1 VRNGR
6 RFGFRHAL
14 TGIHPDFRAE
24 SGFISRGAIVR
35 GNFDHRVSF
44 FGAPG
49 APWQSVSSDV
59 VVDAIWGY
67 RDFAT
72 GPTLEKKLHFNNNL
86 TLRGGWKAGASLLVE
101 RFGYDRDLYADYALA
116 RSTPAGRE
124 IVPFVGTPY
133 IDNLDYLVTLN
144 TPEFSHFSGT
154 FFYLWGRDENF
165 FEWSPADIKYL
176 TVTADWRP
184 TDQIR
189 VSAQY
194 QLQAFDRRTDG
205 TSVGRR
211 RIPRLKVEYQ
221 LSRSIF
227 FRAVGEYD
235 ASRQDALRD
244 DSRTELPIV
253 VRSGATG
260 VYVPALASQTN
271 QFRVDWL
278 FSYQPTPGT
287 VVFAGYGSTLTE
299 PDGLRF
305 RALRR
310 SGDGFFLKISY
321 LFRL

>member
-1 VRNGR
+1 M
-6 RFGFRHAL
+6 
-14 TGIHPDFRAE
+14 
-24 SGFISRGAIVR
+24 
-35 GNFDHRVSF
+35 
-44 FGAPG
+44 
-49 APWQSVSSDV
+49 
-59 VVDAIWGY
+59 
-67 RDFAT
+67 
-72 GPTLEKKLHFNNNL
+72 
-86 TLRGGWKAGASLLVE
+86 
-101 RFGYDRDLYADYALA
+101 
-116 RSTPAGRE
+116 
-124 IVPFVGTPY
+124 
-133 IDNLDYLVTLN
+133 
-144 TPEFSHFSGT
+144 
-154 FFYLWGRDENF
+154 
-165 FEWSPADIKYL
+165 
-176 TVTADWRP
+176 

-194 QLQAFDRRTDG
+194 QLQAFDRRSDG

-253 VRSGATG
+253 VRNAVTG
-260 VYVPALASQTN
+260 DYVPALASETN
-271 QFRVDWL
+271 QFRLDWL
-278 FSYQPTPGT
+278 FSYKPTPGT

-299 PDGLRF
+299 PEGFRF